1 MNYLTIEVLVEV
13 EGWLPQM
20 WRWVVQFQPV
30 KVFFRKS
37 LNPNTSPQASVVKGA
52 WMVIAHWDTSFL
64 LCVWETEHT
73 LVMDNTL
80 SGQRWLGIHS
90 KLATLRTC
98 RRAGRV
104 LENALYFNQTKPQA
118 QKCQT
123 VFMKKYASAFLVIC
137 HWSRKKK
144 AAKRGGGGG
153 GGTRVIVL
161 LRAIGASKMCTF
173 FLFFW
178 NNTERGQN

>member
-1 MNYLTIEVLVEV
+1 MSYLTIEVLAEV
-13 EGWLPQM
+13 EGWLLQM

-30 KVFFRKS
+30 KVSLRKS

-80 SGQRWLGIHS
+80 SGQRWLVIHS
-90 KLATLRTC
+90 KQATLRTC
-98 RRAGRV
+98 RRAGHV
-104 LENALYFNQTKPQA
+104 LENALHFNQTSLKHETSNCIYEEICECFPGYLPLI
-118 QKCQT
+118 
-123 VFMKKYASAFLVIC
+123 KKET
-137 HWSRKKK
+137 

-153 GGTRVIVL
+153 GGTCVIML
-161 LRAIGASKMCTF
+161 LGAIGASKMCTF
-173 FLFFW
+173 FLFFLK
-178 NNTERGQN
+178 